1 MPKTIEVDSM
11 ARGMIIFGSSG
22 SGTTTL
28 GREVAKRLGFRH
40 FDLDDYLW
48 RWDTKIPFTVTR
60 PREERITLLMDDI
73 SKVPH
78 FVMSGSM
85 DSYNAPF
92 VPLFDL
98 AVLNS
103 APAEIRA
110 ERLRVREFARF
121 GERILPG
128 GDMYGNHRD
137 FLAIARQY
145 NTDGSP
151 CRRVHEQWA
160 ATLPCP
166 ALCIDGTDAI
176 AHNAARIVAQYPPS
190 LTSSATGT
198 LDPRSFPRP
207 CASD

>member
-1 MPKTIEVDSM
+1 M

-22 SGTTTL
+22 SGQTTL
-28 GREVAKRLGFRH
+28 GREVAKRLGFPH

-48 RWDTKIPFTVTR
+48 LRDTEIPFTVTR
-60 PREERITLLMDDI
+60 PRDELTELLMDDI
-73 SKVPH
+73 SKFPY

-98 AVLNS
+98 AVLSS
-103 APAEIRA
+103 APVETRV
-110 ERLRVREFARF
+110 ERVNARELARF

-128 GDMYGNHRD
+128 GDMFETHKN
-137 FLAIARQY
+137 FLASIRRY
-145 NTDGSP
+145 DTDGSP

-166 ALCIDGTDAI
+166 VLHIDGTVAI
-176 AHNAARIVAQYPPS
+176 AENVERIVEQYSSILPS
-190 LTSSATGT
+190 NLAEI
-198 LDPRSFPRP
+198 LDEYSCPKT
-207 CASD
+207 

>member
-1 MPKTIEVDSM
+1 M
-11 ARGMIIFGSSG
+11 ARGIIIFGSSG

-28 GREVAKRLGFRH
+28 GREAAKLLGFQH

-60 PREERITLLMDDI
+60 PREERIKLLMGDI
-73 SKVPH
+73 SRFPH
-78 FVMSGSM
+78 FIMSGSM

-98 AVLNS
+98 AVLIF
-103 APAEIRA
+103 APVETRV
-110 ERLRVREFARF
+110 ERVNARELARF

-128 GDMYGNHRD
+128 GDMFETHKD
-137 FLAIARQY
+137 FLAMVHRY
-145 NTDGSP
+145 DTDGSP

-166 ALCIDGTDAI
+166 VLHVDGTVAI
-176 AHNAARIVAQYPPS
+176 AKNAGRIVEQYLSMPS
-190 LTSSATGT
+190 NLM
-198 LDPRSFPRP
+198 
-207 CASD
+207 

>member
-1 MPKTIEVDSM
+1 M
-11 ARGMIIFGSSG
+11 ARGIIIFGSSG

-28 GREVAKRLGFRH
+28 GREVAKLLGFQH

-60 PREERITLLMDDI
+60 PREERIKLLMGDI
-73 SKVPH
+73 SKYPH

-92 VPLFDL
+92 VPLFDM
-98 AVLNS
+98 AVLIS
-103 APAEIRA
+103 APVGTRV
-110 ERLRVREFARF
+110 ERVNARELARF

-128 GDMYGNHRD
+128 GDMFETNKD
-137 FLAIARQY
+137 FLAMVRRY
-145 NTDGSP
+145 DTDGSP

-166 ALCIDGTDAI
+166 VLHVDGTVAI
-176 AHNAARIVAQYPPS
+176 AENAERIVEQYSSKLPS
-190 LTSSATGT
+190 NLI
-198 LDPRSFPRP
+198 LDEHS
-207 CASD
+207 